1 MRIVFCDDNK
11 EITTLLKR
19 YVFEFFESVKVKPP
33 ECAEYDSG
41 DALLEHEDRVDIAF
55 LDVEMPGMSGIYVG
69 DALKKRNPW
78 VKIFIVTSYSDY
90 LDEAMKYQVFRY
102 ISKPVDKNRLFRNLK
117 DAVRQISTE
126 TKEITIETADGIIV
140 RRAEEIV
147 YVEATQ
153 RKVLIHTVEDTFV
166 STKKFEHWQHALSMP
181 CFFHTHRSY
190 IVNMRFVNMVEKD
203 RIVLKYNSKQDVA
216 YLARRKYTEFK
227 NTYLIYMESIR

>member
-11 EITTLLKR
+11 EITALLKR
-19 YVFEFFESVKVKPP
+19 YVFEFFESAKVKLP
-33 ECAEYDSG
+33 EYAEYDSG
-41 DALLEHEDRVDIAF
+41 DALLEHEGRVDIAF

-126 TKEITIETADGIIV
+126 TKEIAIETVDGIVV

-147 YVEATQ
+147 YAEATQ
-153 RKVLIHTVEDTFV
+153 RKVLIHTVGDTFV
-166 STKKFEHWQHALSMP
+166 STKKFEYWQHTLVLP
-181 CFFHTHRSY
+181 CFFRTHRSY
-190 IVNMRFVNMVEKD
+190 IVNMRFVNAVEKD
-203 RIVLKYNSKQDVA
+203 RVILRHNDKLDVA
-216 YLARRKYTEFK
+216 YLTRRKYTEFK